1 VTASALVVRCGI
13 FFFIFALATIIED
26 IVHSDSMHAT
36 SSSSVATSTTA
47 TRLMDHCAISDF
59 LHSCK
64 EALSTVDLLRRTI
77 RMLLDGSIHP
87 LETLVLHYSASIA
100 LECRNLED
108 AMTSC
113 LADTTLER
121 FVNSNGVAQM
131 MRDTTRRWCSGTQH
145 CNALHSDHAALHEDA
160 IRLTQDLHSGTYPG
174 VAEAVGSQR
183 AVAVRQRLIDVV
195 EMSVV
200 RMSLITMPALSDP
213 LDDQTAACHMN
224 MIVQRIQQCA
234 EGAFS
239 VYVQILRNGRASEK
253 EGAVEH
259 CSLDPTPLSSSWAHT
274 LTPARSSTCTLSTQ
288 AFREYATADPS
299 PGFEVQSQCAELM
312 GCLQRVLNKSSDPD
326 HVLIPEE
333 GLPAAK
339 CLLSLLLEL
348 QAMIHSITTVAVDA
362 MDLVNSYAEAAG
374 VKEAELR
381 AMVKWYCLSSQAARE
396 WRKEAARREVVRQS
410 HQQRTIAMQR
420 ELDRMVDEESLSRS
434 SFANRWAAYLPKG
447 GFASVGELPVQ
458 LRIVSD
464 SAMSSSANDETSA
477 LSGTS
482 SKNMIHSPK
491 R

>member
-1 VTASALVVRCGI
+1 
-13 FFFIFALATIIED
+13 
-26 IVHSDSMHAT
+26 
-36 SSSSVATSTTA
+36 
-47 TRLMDHCAISDF
+47 
-59 LHSCK
+59 
-64 EALSTVDLLRRTI
+64 
-77 RMLLDGSIHP
+77 
-87 LETLVLHYSASIA
+87 
-100 LECRNLED
+100 
-108 AMTSC
+108 
-113 LADTTLER
+113 
-121 FVNSNGVAQM
+121 
-131 MRDTTRRWCSGTQH
+131 
-145 CNALHSDHAALHEDA
+145 
-160 IRLTQDLHSGTYPG
+160 
-174 VAEAVGSQR
+174 VGSQR

-200 RMSLITMPALSDP
+200 RMSLITIPAVSDP
-213 LDDQTAACHMN
+213 LDDQTASYMN

-253 EGAVEH
+253 EGFVEH
-259 CSLDPTPLSSSWAHT
+259 RSIDPSASLTAT
-274 LTPARSSTCTLSTQ
+274 GSSTCTLGTQ
-288 AFREYATADPS
+288 PFREYATADPS
-299 PGFEVQSQCAELM
+299 PGFEVQRQCAELM
-312 GCLQRVLNKSSDPD
+312 GCLQQVINKSSDPD
-326 HVLIPEE
+326 HVLIPQK

-348 QAMIHSITTVAVDA
+348 QTMIHSITTVAVDA

-410 HQQRTIAMQR
+410 LQQRTMTMQR

-447 GFASVGELPVQ
+447 GFASVSELPVQ

-464 SAMSSSANDETSA
+464 SAMSSSLTDETSA
-477 LSGTS
+477 LSGAS
-482 SKNMIHSPK
+482 SKNLIYSPK